1 MESGKKILV
10 PVDFSV
16 GSERAVEKAAEL
28 ARVMD
33 ASVELMHVYQLPVF
47 ALPDSSV
54 TVSPTYIAD
63 LTDRAQRALEK
74 HRELLAAD
82 GIEASTKLM
91 EGMPAQAI
99 VDHANEIS
107 AEMIVMGTHGHSGF
121 KRFLLGSTA
130 ERVVRMATVPVL
142 SVHLPHWPRRG
153 PAPLT
158 LPIPVPVRSNM
169 GMGMGMGMG
178 RFLGRPGNRG
188 GIPLRT
194 RACTLFP

>member
-10 PVDFSV
+10 PVDFSF

-28 ARVMD
+28 ARAME

-47 ALPDSSV
+47 ALPDSSI

-74 HRELLAAD
+74 HRAALQAD

-99 VDHANEIS
+99 VEHANDIS

-130 ERVVRMATVPVL
+130 ERVVRMASVPVL
-142 SVHLPHWPRRG
+142 SVHQQE
-153 PAPLT
+153 
-158 LPIPVPVRSNM
+158 
-169 GMGMGMGMG
+169 
-178 RFLGRPGNRG
+178 
-188 GIPLRT
+188 
-194 RACTLFP
+194 

>member
-1 MESGKKILV
+1 MDSGKKILV

-47 ALPDSSV
+47 ALPDSSI

-74 HRELLAAD
+74 HREVLQAD
-82 GIEASTKLM
+82 GIDASTKLM

-99 VDHANEIS
+99 VDHASEIS

-142 SVHLPHWPRRG
+142 SVHLPH
-153 PAPLT
+153 
-158 LPIPVPVRSNM
+158 
-169 GMGMGMGMG
+169 
-178 RFLGRPGNRG
+178 
-188 GIPLRT
+188 
-194 RACTLFP
+194 

>member
-1 MESGKKILV
+1 MDTGKKILV

-47 ALPDSSV
+47 ALPDSSI

-74 HRELLAAD
+74 HRAVLAAD
-82 GIEASTKLM
+82 GIEASTKLI
-91 EGMPAQAI
+91 EGLPAQAI
-99 VDHANEIS
+99 VDHASDIS
-107 AEMIVMGTHGHSGF
+107 AEMIIMGTHGHSGF

-142 SVHLPHWPRRG
+142 SVHLPQ
-153 PAPLT
+153 
-158 LPIPVPVRSNM
+158 
-169 GMGMGMGMG
+169 
-178 RFLGRPGNRG
+178 
-188 GIPLRT
+188 
-194 RACTLFP
+194 